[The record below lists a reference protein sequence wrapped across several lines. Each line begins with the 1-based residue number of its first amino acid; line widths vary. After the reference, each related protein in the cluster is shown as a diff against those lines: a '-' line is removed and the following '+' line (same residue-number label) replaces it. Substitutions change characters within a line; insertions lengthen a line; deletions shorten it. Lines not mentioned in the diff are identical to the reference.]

1 MEIPCVRF
9 HSALEFHRFGVE
21 GFSFWLDIREMNIT
35 LIGMAGVGKSF
46 IGQELATVLHYGFID
61 IDELIEKQFNQTL
74 QEIVDRFGEQQ
85 FLKIEEQA
93 ILDLGEIDHC
103 VISPGG
109 SAVYSVKA
117 MEFLRKNSIV
127 LFLDASFESIKN
139 RVHNESTRGI
149 IGLKK
154 RKLRDLY
161 LERRPLYQK
170 YAEITIK
177 LPDALD
183 RDGVVKEILK
193 ELSNRL

>member
-1 MEIPCVRF
+1 
-9 HSALEFHRFGVE
+9 
-21 GFSFWLDIREMNIT
+21 MNIT

-46 IGQELATVLHYGFID
+46 IGQELATILHYAFID

-74 QEIVDRFGEQQ
+74 QEIVDRFGEQR

-93 ILDLGEIDHC
+93 ILGLGEIDRC

-109 SAVYSVKA
+109 SAIYSVKA

-161 LERRPLYQK
+161 RERKPLYQK
-170 YAEITIK
+170 YAGMTIK
-177 LPDALD
+177 LPDALN
-183 RDGVVKEILK
+183 RDVVVKEILQK
-193 ELSNRL
+193 LSVEGRKDSNGLGG

>member
-1 MEIPCVRF
+1 M
-9 HSALEFHRFGVE
+9 E
-21 GFSFWLDIREMNIT
+21 GFSLRLDCREMNIT

-46 IGQELATVLHYGFID
+46 IGQELARVLHYGFID
-61 IDELIEKQFNQTL
+61 IDEMIEKKFDRTL
-74 QEIVDRFGEQQ
+74 QEIVDHFGEQR

-93 ILDLGEIDHC
+93 ILDLGDIDHC

-154 RKLRDLY
+154 RKLKDLY
-161 LERRPLYQK
+161 MERRPLYQK
-170 YAEITIK
+170 YSEITIG
-177 LPDALD
+177 LPDGLEKD
-183 RDGVVKEILK
+183 TVIKEILK
-193 ELSNRL
+193 KLPRSGQKRK